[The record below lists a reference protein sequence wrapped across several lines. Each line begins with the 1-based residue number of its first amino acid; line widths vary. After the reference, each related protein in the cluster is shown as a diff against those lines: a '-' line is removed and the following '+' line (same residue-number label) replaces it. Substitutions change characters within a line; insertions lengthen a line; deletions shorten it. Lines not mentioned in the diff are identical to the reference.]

1 MISATPAA
9 ATPRPP
15 LRAHEPQDPVLR
27 AGLAAVRWKRGNPY
41 CDRTTLR
48 VAQRFA
54 FGLDKP
60 AVARAEGTDEAAIDA
75 LLAQDGFAEVIAS
88 WHDIL
93 DESSP
98 AFMAR
103 LEKLCRLA
111 LTNALLEWDVGAAL
125 FAQRE
130 LTQGRD
136 PAQTLARRVRAQAK
150 RTPAPPRA
158 PAPPGPPPL
167 PNPGYDPLDALVQRS
182 ACGLRQAVVLE
193 QAILTGATRQTGVA
207 ATMAAAS
214 KALALKRGAGP
225 AAPRPIALRHGQLA
239 RPVTAVPVEP
249 APAAMAAGP
258 RRTRAP

>member
-9 ATPRPP
+9 ATSRLP

-41 CDRTTLR
+41 CDRATLR

-88 WHDIL
+88 WRDIL

-103 LEKLCRLA
+103 LEKLCRIA
-111 LTNALLEWDVGAAL
+111 LTNALAEWDVGRHRIAVDVLVDRCLQATVPALAAVGEVGDAPRDRGAVRGLDRSEEGIGDVRCGLAAALDSQEKMPAVLVNPAL
-125 FAQRE
+125 FASCWQS
-130 LTQGRD
+130 TSAGRL
-136 PAQTLARRVRAQAK
+136 PAQR
-150 RTPAPPRA
+150 
-158 PAPPGPPPL
+158 
-167 PNPGYDPLDALVQRS
+167 
-182 ACGLRQAVVLE
+182 
-193 QAILTGATRQTGVA
+193 
-207 ATMAAAS
+207 
-214 KALALKRGAGP
+214 
-225 AAPRPIALRHGQLA
+225 
-239 RPVTAVPVEP
+239 
-249 APAAMAAGP
+249 
-258 RRTRAP
+258 

>member
-1 MISATPAA
+1 M
-9 ATPRPP
+9 
-15 LRAHEPQDPVLR
+15 LR

-54 FGLDKP
+54 FGLAKP

-130 LTQGRD
+130 LAQGRD
-136 PAQTLARRVRAQAK
+136 PARTLARRVRAQAK

-158 PAPPGPPPL
+158 PRRPARRLCPTRATTRSTPWSSAVL
-167 PNPGYDPLDALVQRS
+167 PS
-182 ACGLRQAVVLE
+182 C
-193 QAILTGATRQTGVA
+193 
-207 ATMAAAS
+207 
-214 KALALKRGAGP
+214 
-225 AAPRPIALRHGQLA
+225 A
-239 RPVTAVPVEP
+239 RPSCSS
-249 APAAMAAGP
+249 
-258 RRTRAP
+258 RRS

>member
-1 MISATPAA
+1 MISTTPAA

-103 LEKLCRLA
+103 LEKLCRIA
-111 LTNALLEWDVGAAL
+111 LTNALMEWDVGAAL

-130 LTQGRD
+130 INQGRD
-136 PAQTLARRVRAQAK
+136 PAQTLAKRVRAQAK

-158 PAPPGPPPL
+158 PEPPRRPPL
-167 PNPGYDPLDALVQRS
+167 PNPNYDPLDALVQRS
-182 ACGLRQAVVLE
+182 ASGLRQAVVLE
-193 QAILTGATRQTGVA
+193 QAIQAGAQAGAA
-207 ATMAAAS
+207 ATMAAAR
-214 KALALKRGAGP
+214 KALALKRGVRPKAV
-225 AAPRPIALRHGQLA
+225 PRPIAPQHGQL
-239 RPVTAVPVEP
+239 PSPVEAVLAEP
-249 APAAMAAGP
+249 TVAAGP

>member
-1 MISATPAA
+1 M
-9 ATPRPP
+9 
-15 LRAHEPQDPVLR
+15 RAREPQDPVLR

-88 WHDIL
+88 WRDIL

-111 LTNALLEWDVGAAL
+111 LTNALAGVG
-125 FAQRE
+125 R
-130 LTQGRD
+130 RRRPVR
-136 PAQTLARRVRAQAK
+136 PARAD
-150 RTPAPPRA
+150 
-158 PAPPGPPPL
+158 PGPR
-167 PNPGYDPLDALVQRS
+167 PGPDA
-182 ACGLRQAVVLE
+182 GQA
-193 QAILTGATRQTGVA
+193 RP
-207 ATMAAAS
+207 
-214 KALALKRGAGP
+214 GAGEARSG
-225 AAPRPIALRHGQLA
+225 AAPRPRAA
-239 RPVTAVPVEP
+239 RPAAFAQPRTTTRSTPWSSAALP
-249 APAAMAAGP
+249 ACARPSCSS
-258 RRTRAP
+258 RRS

>member
-1 MISATPAA
+1 M
-9 ATPRPP
+9 
-15 LRAHEPQDPVLR
+15 RAREPQDPVLR

-150 RTPAPPRA
+150 RTPR
-158 PAPPGPPPL
+158 
-167 PNPGYDPLDALVQRS
+167 
-182 ACGLRQAVVLE
+182 
-193 QAILTGATRQTGVA
+193 
-207 ATMAAAS
+207 
-214 KALALKRGAGP
+214 
-225 AAPRPIALRHGQLA
+225 AAPRPRAA
-239 RPVTAVPVEP
+239 RPAAFAQPELRP
-249 APAAMAAGP
+249 ARRPGPAQRLPACARP
-258 RRTRAP
+258 SCSSRRS